1 MPDDSQPPVF
11 HDDAAPWR
19 ATPSGN
25 IGGVVA
31 VGLLLLPAGLTEL
44 GAIALFDGKLQLFG
58 LFLFP
63 LGLSWLIVSTIRVAK
78 LLRA

>member
-1 MPDDSQPPVF
+1 VPDDSQPPVF
-11 HDDAAPWR
+11 PDDAAPRR

-31 VGLLLLPAGLTEL
+31 VGFLLLPAGLTEL
-44 GAIALFDGKLQLFG
+44 GGIALLDDKFRLFG
-58 LFLFP
+58 LFVLP